1 MAKKEYIVR
10 YVEKRKDGHLY
21 ADGDDMVVLVL
32 EDEGEG
38 EKEKKYLCGLYC
50 DFYNQKCGSDTTW
63 AEQVVVDAA
72 DVDKVLLKEGDL
84 IR

>member
-10 YVEKRKDGHLY
+10 YVEKREDGHLY
-21 ADGDDMVVLVL
+21 AGGDDMVVLVL

-38 EKEKKYLCGLYC
+38 EKEKKHLCGLFC
-50 DFYNQKCGSDTTW
+50 DFYNQKCECDTMW